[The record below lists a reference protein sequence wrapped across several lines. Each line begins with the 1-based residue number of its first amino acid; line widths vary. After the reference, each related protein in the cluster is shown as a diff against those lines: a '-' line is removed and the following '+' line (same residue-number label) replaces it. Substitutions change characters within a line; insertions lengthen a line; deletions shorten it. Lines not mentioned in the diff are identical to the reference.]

1 MRKAAN
7 FYTQYLYQNQRRT
20 TTDTEKYPNGYYYT
34 TWEGRSPEQGP
45 TEEGIKYDLQL
56 VAGMYDYTIK
66 AAEILG
72 VDTDKVSAWKEI
84 RNHLETPVEIGGDRL
99 RNGKKKQAIIQTQTE
114 KRWVTLCTD
123 IFHILLVCTREHL

>member
-20 TTDTEKYPNGYYYT
+20 TTDTEKYPDGYYYT

-72 VDTDKVSAWKEI
+72 VDTDKVSVWKEI
-84 RNHLETPVEIGGDRL
+84 RNHLEIPVEIGGDGQIKEWKEDTSELGVRY
-99 RNGKKKQAIIQTQTE
+99 I
-114 KRWVTLCTD
+114 
-123 IFHILLVCTREHL
+123 